1 MPWDIFPVEKLGITQ
16 VSHEYHP
23 SIIIKV
29 PNDFQKKGYRP
40 KPPPNTGLHAPVCSA
55 GSTCLLTTANAAHA
69 LQCSRR
75 QRARRPREPGRG
87 GQRREE
93 PSALPLELLQ
103 HAPEEGTQSELL
115 RKTRKFQP
123 TTTEPQLFVVATE
136 YKAPGT
142 EPMRAFAG
150 TENQYLMQSSLLGVT
165 TSGSNRAQVALGVG
179 HNTCQ
184 GRHTRMNPWT
194 TPSKPLVCVP
204 SSGACWRCSYTEQEW
219 ASDVC
224 RVPVLWFRSAR
235 IPYQVVSVCNFSFFR
250 FQRLFSDSIQ
260 RGACTGG
267 VMLGFD

>member
-40 KPPPNTGLHAPVCSA
+40 KPPPHTGLHAPVCSA

-93 PSALPLELLQ
+93 PCALLLELLQ

-123 TTTEPQLFVVATE
+123 TATLHR
-136 YKAPGT
+136 APNRNYSWWPRNT
-142 EPMRAFAG
+142 MPRAPNPCGPLQARK
-150 TENQYLMQSSLLGVT
+150 
-165 TSGSNRAQVALGVG
+165 TS
-179 HNTCQ
+179 
-184 GRHTRMNPWT
+184 
-194 TPSKPLVCVP
+194 
-204 SSGACWRCSYTEQEW
+204 
-219 ASDVC
+219 
-224 RVPVLWFRSAR
+224 
-235 IPYQVVSVCNFSFFR
+235 I
-250 FQRLFSDSIQ
+250 
-260 RGACTGG
+260 
-267 VMLGFD
+267 